1 MTTYLTT
8 LKKIHE
14 RRNIYYAVIDDIVRN
29 AMFSKL
35 TFLETEQKKV
45 IVLKTNYLQDSQRS
59 LSAFKTQTCT
69 QWFR

>member
-35 TFLETEQKKV
+35 TFLETGQKK
-45 IVLKTNYLQDSQRS
+45 L
-59 LSAFKTQTCT
+59 
-69 QWFR
+69 